1 MVCSMRRRKKKNSW
15 FWIFVSVA
23 ALFFIWKG
31 FEPEQPAPRTAQQQ
45 QRVAAQRTLSPSYA
59 QQALVNTWP
68 PMSGQQGLA
77 YEDATQMLT
86 ANYYIMLDASG
97 SMLDR
102 HCAGDS
108 PTQMHAAAQAID
120 AFAQA
125 VPPEANLGLAIFN
138 GIEIKELLP
147 LAKGHQQVGKIIAA
161 VPPNAS
167 TPLAKAMQFT
177 YDKLTEQ
184 AQRQL
189 GYGEYYLVLVTD
201 GIADRGQE
209 PGPMIQKI
217 LQESPVQIYTIGFC
231 IDERHDL
238 NQPGRTV
245 YHAAD
250 NPQAL
255 EESLRGVLAE
265 APSFILSDFVTE

>member
-1 MVCSMRRRKKKNSW
+1 MRRRKKKSSFGSW
-15 FWIFVSVA
+15 FFIVGLGLL
-23 ALFFIWKG
+23 LFWKLSG
-31 FEPEQPAPRTAQQQ
+31 GENPAPRPSPSSTP
-45 QRVAAQRTLSPSYA
+45 RTPQSLQELGPSYA
-59 QQALVNTWP
+59 QQALANTWP
-68 PMSGQQGLA
+68 PVSRQQGLA
-77 YEDATQMLT
+77 YEDAAQMLT

-108 PTQMHAAAQAID
+108 PNQMQAAAQAID
-120 AFAQA
+120 AFARA
-125 VPPEANLGLAIFN
+125 LPSEAHLGLAIFN
-138 GIEIKELLP
+138 GLEIRELLP
-147 LAKGHQQVGKIIAA
+147 LAKGHQQVGEIVAA
-161 VPPNAS
+161 VPPRAS

-177 YDKLTEQ
+177 YKKLTEQ

-209 PGPMIQKI
+209 PGPVIQRI
-217 LQESPVQIYTIGFC
+217 LEESPVHIYTIGFC
-231 IDERHDL
+231 IDEDHAL

-245 YHAAD
+245 YHAAN

-255 EESLRGVLAE
+255 AESLQGVLAE
-265 APSFILSDFVTE
+265 APNFILSDFINE